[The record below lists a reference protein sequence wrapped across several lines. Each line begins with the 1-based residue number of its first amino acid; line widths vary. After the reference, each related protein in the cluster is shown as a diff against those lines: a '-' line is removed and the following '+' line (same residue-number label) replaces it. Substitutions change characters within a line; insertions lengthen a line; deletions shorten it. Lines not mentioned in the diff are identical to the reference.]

1 MSKQEEETEA
11 TNRSRGRE
19 VRDAFDASIAE
30 QRRSLERWRK
40 VLRALIEF
48 AESDQGKH
56 LFSRDVIEEAKQ
68 IAAESAE
75 DGKDAL

>member
-40 VLRALIEF
+40 VLQALIEF

-56 LFSRDVIEEAKQ
+56 LFSRDVIEEAKR
-68 IAAESAE
+68 IVGEWAK
-75 DGKDAL
+75 DGRDAQ